1 MLTVSELVRDL
12 DLTVLAGERGLG
24 ARVRWVHISE
34 LLDPTPWL
42 SGGELLLTTGLQLD
56 SAARQRE
63 FVQRLADHQLAGL
76 GFGTGFGHD
85 SVPKAVLDAAARR
98 DFPVFEVPYEVPFI
112 AITEAA
118 ATRLVNE
125 QYAVLRRALAAHER
139 LERIVLSER
148 GLEALAA
155 ELASLIG
162 GTVLV
167 FDGRGNLRVERAFR
181 RSLEPETAAA
191 LQDQVRERVARREAR
206 AFAPAADG
214 DALALP
220 VTAEGAPPNGRA
232 AEAWLVAIKDAGPLS
247 EFERLTLHQ
256 AVTIVALELLRDR
269 VAGETER
276 RLAGDVLRGVMSGE
290 LTGTELARRLE
301 PFGLDEQ
308 VATMVTAGDGS
319 LETALAEALRDEATP
334 ALVASGGGLVSA
346 LVPGSDE
353 EALFALARQVQKHI
367 APARLGVGRTVE
379 SGQARRSFHEARCAL
394 EAASLGGLNGAG
406 VATYR
411 DLGSFQL
418 LLSLQDDEA
427 LRLFCDSILGP
438 IESSEGR
445 YGGELMRSL
454 EAFIESNG
462 QWEQAARKLY
472 CHRHTLRYRM
482 KRVEALTG
490 RDLQNARDRIE
501 FWLALRGR
509 ELV

>member
-1 MLTVSELVRDL
+1 MLTVGELLSDL
-12 DLTVLAGERGLG
+12 DVRLLAGESGLDLP
-24 ARVRWVHISE
+24 VRWVHISE

-42 SGGELLLTTGLQLD
+42 SGGEILLTTGMQLEN
-56 SAARQRE
+56 AALQRE
-63 FVQRLADHQLAGL
+63 FVARLADHKLAGV

-85 SVPKAVLDAAARR
+85 VVPKALLDAASKR
-98 DFPVFEVPYEVPFI
+98 DFPVFEVPYELPFI

-118 ATRLVNE
+118 STRLVNE
-125 QYAVLRRALAAHER
+125 QYAVLRRALSAHER

-148 GLEALAA
+148 GLDALGA

-162 GTVLV
+162 GSVLV
-167 FDGRGNLRVERAFR
+167 FDGRAGLLVRRTSKRAL
-181 RSLEPETAAA
+181 SEETVAG
-191 LQDQVRERVARREAR
+191 LQNELRERLTRPAAR

-220 VTAEGAPPNGRA
+220 VTAEGTPPNGRTP
-232 AEAWLVAIKDAGPLS
+232 EAWLMGIKNAGPLS

-256 AVTIVALELLRDR
+256 ATTIVALELLRNR

-276 RLAGDVLRGVMSGE
+276 RLASDVLRGVISGE
-290 LTGTELARRLE
+290 LTGIELARRLE
-301 PFGLDEQ
+301 PFGLDER
-308 VATMVTAGDGS
+308 VATIVAPGDGS
-319 LETALAEALRDEATP
+319 VEVALAEALRDEATP
-334 ALVASGGGLVSA
+334 ALVASASGLVSA

-353 EALFALARQVQKHI
+353 EALFALARQLQKHI
-367 APARLGVGRTVE
+367 APVRLGVGRAVE
-379 SGQARRSFHEARCAL
+379 SGEARRSFHEARCAL
-394 EAASLGGLNGAG
+394 EAAALGGLNGAG

-418 LLSLQDDEA
+418 LLSLQDDDA

-438 IESSEGR
+438 IETSEGR